1 MDRRGNNLGM
11 VDLKVRAW
19 RTVVAVKAKGSG
31 RATSRDAVA
40 SGLVGP
46 RVGDPA
52 WSVAKA
58 GWVVMR

>member
-52 WSVAKA
+52 
-58 GWVVMR
+58 